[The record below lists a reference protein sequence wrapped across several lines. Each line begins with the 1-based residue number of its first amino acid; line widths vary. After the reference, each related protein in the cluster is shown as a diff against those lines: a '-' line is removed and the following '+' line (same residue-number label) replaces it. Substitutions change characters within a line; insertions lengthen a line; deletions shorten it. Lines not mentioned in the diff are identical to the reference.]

1 MSRNDRKSGGPGGP
15 FEKKQK
21 RRVVIRTSDINE
33 CWQAELGSV
42 CAEEKQW
49 GATPLEGARVYDRKE
64 LVQEAK

>member
-1 MSRNDRKSGGPGGP
+1 MIGKAADQVAPLKRNK
-15 FEKKQK
+15 K